1 MQLQSGS
8 TEELVTVDHHHLP
21 LSLRAAVNSAW
32 RRPLR
37 CPQLGG
43 CFLLSWRGG
52 AAVRHRGVQ
61 HSAQSFSP
69 QRLLEK
75 CERHCH
81 TWLRSRYSF
90 LSLSILPSL
99 GGMQRNSEKRPPFS
113 VHVLWRQ
120 IVCVGRYLIF
130 VYRKNLQI
138 NIKNGKRLQ
147 ISNIIIF
154 FCLVKFS
161 SPQCLFSSQMYKFL
175 RRQLRSKCRDILI
188 LVLSCLIT

>member
-1 MQLQSGS
+1 MNDGINEKGHIVYKSFFIG
-8 TEELVTVDHHHLP
+8 TVKERNYSQEALKNSWLWIHHHLP

-90 LSLSILPSL
+90 LSLSISPSL
-99 GGMQRNSEKRPPFS
+99 GGMQRNSEKCPPFS

-120 IVCVGRYLIF
+120 IVCVGKYLIIVF
-130 VYRKNLQI
+130 RKNLQM
-138 NIKNGKRLQ
+138 NSTKEYKYQ
-147 ISNIIIF
+147 ILLF
-154 FCLVKFS
+154 FVQFS
-161 SPQCLFSSQMYKFL
+161 FPQYLFSSQ
-175 RRQLRSKCRDILI
+175 I
-188 LVLSCLIT
+188 V

>member
-1 MQLQSGS
+1 MVHKPLFTWLFTHARSEGWDLRKGHIVYKSFFIATEGKDSNYSGEALRNS
-8 TEELVTVDHHHLP
+8 WLRIHQHLP
-21 LSLRAAVNSAW
+21 PRFLRAAVNSAW

-37 CPQLGG
+37 RPQLGG

-99 GGMQRNSEKRPPFS
+99 GGIQRDSERCPPFS
-113 VHVLWRQ
+113 VHALCTR
-120 IVCVGRYLIF
+120 
-130 VYRKNLQI
+130 
-138 NIKNGKRLQ
+138 
-147 ISNIIIF
+147 
-154 FCLVKFS
+154 
-161 SPQCLFSSQMYKFL
+161 
-175 RRQLRSKCRDILI
+175 
-188 LVLSCLIT
+188 